1 MADSSDSVWVAQLRA
16 HLASH
21 GPDRPVQLSPEQ
33 ALFAAVKRGDHEA
46 MKQAVAD
53 GADVCAPE
61 HIERDP
67 ASLSDA
73 ERRWGHSTT
82 GATALHYA
90 AERDDCKA
98 LVLLLNAAAN
108 DSAHY
113 PMWEP
118 DDPEFGNTHMWE
130 MSEGLEPA
138 SMSKTSPGP
147 ASAGQAAGRHLR
159 QPEARSGAEQ
169 ASGEPAES
177 QLAEG

>member
-1 MADSSDSVWVAQLRA
+1 MADSGDGAWAEQLAAQLAIRA
-16 HLASH
+16 L
-21 GPDRPVQLSPEQ
+21 GRPVRQLSPEQ

-61 HIERDP
+61 RIERDP

-113 PMWEP
+113 PMWKP

-130 MSEGLEPA
+130 ISECLEPA
-138 SMSKTSPGP
+138 SMSKTRPGP
-147 ASAGQAAGRHLR
+147 ARVERLVGT
-159 QPEARSGAEQ
+159 
-169 ASGEPAES
+169 
-177 QLAEG
+177 

>member
-1 MADSSDSVWVAQLRA
+1 MADSGDGAWAEQLAAQLAIRA
-16 HLASH
+16 L
-21 GPDRPVQLSPEQ
+21 GRPVRQLSPEQ

-98 LVLLLNAAAN
+98 LVLLLNAAASDN
-108 DSAHY
+108 SHY
-113 PMWEP
+113 PKLMKPDEP
-118 DDPEFGNTHMWE
+118 DAGNEHVWKISPEGY
-130 MSEGLEPA
+130 
-138 SMSKTSPGP
+138 
-147 ASAGQAAGRHLR
+147 
-159 QPEARSGAEQ
+159 
-169 ASGEPAES
+169 GEPAPMS
-177 QLAEG
+177 RTCHN